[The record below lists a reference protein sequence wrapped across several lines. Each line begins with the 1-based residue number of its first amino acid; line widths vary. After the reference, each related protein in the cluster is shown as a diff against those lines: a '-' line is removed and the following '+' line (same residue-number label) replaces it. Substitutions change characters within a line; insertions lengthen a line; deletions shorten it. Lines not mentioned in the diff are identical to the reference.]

1 MYLTIRI
8 TRLSVKFVLQKNSD
22 KPVLTQILVCTA
34 SFSSSSL

>member
-22 KPVLTQILVCTA
+22 KPVLTQY
-34 SFSSSSL
+34 